1 MLLPHGGASAA
12 FRISERETQLNT
24 TRVLERA
31 FELARSG
38 RCPNLDDLRRRLQQ
52 EGYHGVEEHLRG
64 TTLRRQLRALIQD
77 AAPKAQTISEGTQ
90 PERLG

>member
-1 MLLPHGGASAA
+1 M
-12 FRISERETQLNT
+12 NN

-38 RCPNLDDLRRRLQQ
+38 RCPNLDDLRRQLQQ

-64 TTLRRQLRALIQD
+64 TMLRRQLRALIQN
-77 AAPKAQTISEGTQ
+77 AGPNAPTVSEGTLPQ
-90 PERLG
+90 RLG